1 MKTFYVGLISVIAL
15 WLTSVVHPDDIS
27 YNYWDIG
34 LSLSDRDSDY
44 LSDDLNFFG
53 DFNFSK
59 NLYQNSSTDNRWGVH
74 FWVDVSQSRDLS
86 DDSAYTLTLLQ
97 SSMGF
102 GAHYSTE
109 TFSTYLRLGAGGS
122 SAKFKTTTQSSS
134 RPIVTGGSSD
144 IFLPPISIFD
154 KDRPQSQTTYTN
166 EEDGTLGK
174 IGIRYRLSER
184 YQTGAAVQWSNIDS
198 FGTEIS
204 IYVQKDFENSSFNAR
219 TTLSP
224 PGGGYMSL
232 KVETTIDDSERSV
245 GLSLVYSF

>member
-1 MKTFYVGLISVIAL
+1 M
-15 WLTSVVHPDDIS
+15 VHPEDIS

-74 FWVDVSQSRDLS
+74 FWVDVSQSKDLS

-102 GAHYSTE
+102 GAQYSTE
-109 TFSTYLRLGAGGS
+109 TFSTYFRIGAGGS
-122 SAKFKTTTQSSS
+122 SAKFKTTTQSAS

-144 IFLPPISIFD
+144 IFAPPLSVFD
-154 KDRPQSQTTYTN
+154 KDRSQTQTTHTN
-166 EEDGTLGK
+166 EEDGTVGK
-174 IGIRYRLSER
+174 IGMRYRLSER
-184 YQTGAAVQWSNIDS
+184 YQIGAALQWSNIDS

-204 IYVQKDFENSSFNAR
+204 TYIQRDFDNTSFNAR
-219 TTLSP
+219 TTLNP
-224 PGGGYMSL
+224 FGGGYMSL
-232 KVETTIDDSERSV
+232 KVGATTDDSKSSV